1 MKTIK
6 NRNVNGRPKKSAT
19 EKKSYKVTV
28 KLATAEYY
36 SLKSKAK
43 EASDTI
49 SNFIRNAILRSEV
62 KQRLDA
68 THLRHILQL
77 TGMANNLNQI
87 ARKANSVG
95 YLKAKMESETLAK
108 SIDNI
113 IKSIEYD
120 D

>member
-49 SNFIRNAILRSEV
+49 SNFIRNAILRSKTAIRRYPFKAYFTAYRYG
-62 KQRLDA
+62 KQSESDCKKGKFSRLYESKN
-68 THLRHILQL
+68 
-77 TGMANNLNQI
+77 G
-87 ARKANSVG
+87 VG
-95 YLKAKMESETLAK
+95 NTCRIY
-108 SIDNI
+108 
-113 IKSIEYD
+113 
-120 D
+120 